1 MRDSVVSEYAIADLR
16 GKTDAQVIERQLCI
30 SASPFHVQLL
40 EPAQQAGNLPEELQW
55 PPRFCDNRPEH
66 LDALQRK
73 HAALF
78 GEYPLGRDISAEAR
92 DLLRALKWL
101 KQRFKLS
108 AVLEVGRATL
118 DAPAPRRFPGTR
130 RAWVWRH
137 LAVCLRPCIRAWC

>member
-101 KQRFKLS
+101 SS
-108 AVLEVGRATL
+108 ASSSVRCWRWAGPRLMRRR
-118 DAPAPRRFPGTR
+118 PRRFPGTR
-130 RAWVWRH
+130 RAWVWWH